1 MSNIPIFS
9 YKDYLDKT
17 VRLKDNGHIDADVQA
32 EKPISAGARGLR
44 RTKQFIK
51 EPVHMM
57 GEDTDPNHR
66 PGPANPNPNSITE
79 KNLDVP
85 TPTVP
90 ELANKYG
97 VSTKTIIEKLRQG
110 IKVEAEHT
118 TDFNTAMEIALDHLN
133 EKLNYYEL
141 LATVED
147 ADIDKTFQ
155 QDLMKY
161 LNLKMVQIEKQIETA
176 PANTPEQQEDKDFA
190 VKLFKFVQQKLAQ
203 QDAKNESR
211 KMTESDMVITK
222 KDFPTMISNLITVPQ
237 TGIGK
242 KEFDPRL
249 LSKIYQALTG
259 EPVDYDIAKGTYTVH
274 KKTQTK

>member
-1 MSNIPIFS
+1 MSNIPVFS

-17 VRLKDNGHIDADVQA
+17 VRLKDNGHVGADAQA
-32 EKPISAGARGLR
+32 ERPVSAGARGLR
-44 RTKQFIK
+44 KTKAFID

-57 GEDTDPNHR
+57 GESEEGR
-66 PGPANPNPNSITE
+66 PGPANPNPNSIEE
-79 KNLDVP
+79 KVLDVP

-97 VSTKTIIEKLRQG
+97 VSIKTIIEKLRDG
-110 IKVEAEHT
+110 IKIESEHT

-133 EKLNYYEL
+133 EKLDYYEV

-147 ADIDKTFQ
+147 AVDIDKTFH

-161 LNLKMVQIEKQIETA
+161 LNMKMVQIEKQIQDK
-176 PANTPEQQEDKDFA
+176 PAKTPEEQDDKDFA
-190 VKLFKFVQQKLAQ
+190 VKLFKFVQQKLSQ

-211 KMTESDMVITK
+211 SVNESELVVSK
-222 KDFPTMISNLITVPQ
+222 NDFLKIISSLITVPQ
-237 TGIGK
+237 TGVGK

-274 KKTQTK
+274 KKPKTK

>member
-17 VRLKDNGHIDADVQA
+17 VRLKDNGHIGADRQA
-32 EKPISAGARGLR
+32 EAPVSAGARGLR
-44 RTKQFIK
+44 KTKAFID

-57 GEDTDPNHR
+57 GEDTEPVR
-66 PGPANPNPNSITE
+66 PGPANPNPSS
-79 KNLDVP
+79 
-85 TPTVP
+85 
-90 ELANKYG
+90 A
-97 VSTKTIIEKLRQG
+97 Q
-110 IKVEAEHT
+110 
-118 TDFNTAMEIALDHLN
+118 
-133 EKLNYYEL
+133 
-141 LATVED
+141 ED
-147 ADIDKTFQ
+147 AVDIDKNFQ
-155 QDLMKY
+155 IDLMKY
-161 LNLKMVQIEKQIETA
+161 LNMKMVQIEKQIQDK
-176 PANTPEQQEDKDFA
+176 PAKTPEEQEDKDFA

-211 KMTESDMVITK
+211 KMTESEMVITK
-222 KDFPTMISNLITVPQ
+222 QDFPKMISNLITVPQ

>member
-1 MSNIPIFS
+1 MSNIPVFS

-17 VRLKDNGHIDADVQA
+17 VRLKDNGHVGADAQA
-32 EKPISAGARGLR
+32 ERPVSAGARGLR
-44 RTKQFIK
+44 KTKAFID

-57 GEDTDPNHR
+57 GESEEGR
-66 PGPANPNPNSITE
+66 PSPANPNPNSIEE
-79 KNLDVP
+79 KVLDVP

-97 VSTKTIIEKLRQG
+97 VSIKTIIEKLRDG
-110 IKVEAEHT
+110 IKIESEHT

-133 EKLNYYEL
+133 EKLDYYEV

-147 ADIDKTFQ
+147 AVDIDKTFH

-161 LNLKMVQIEKQIETA
+161 LNMKMIQIEKQIQDQ
-176 PANTPEQQEDKDFA
+176 PAKTPEEQDDKDFA

-211 KMTESDMVITK
+211 NMTEGDMVITK
-222 KDFPTMISNLITVPQ
+222 QDFPKMISNLITVPQ

-259 EPVDYDIAKGTYTVH
+259 DTVDYDIAKGTYVVH
-274 KKTQTK
+274 KKSQSK

>member
-1 MSNIPIFS
+1 MSNIPVFS

-17 VRLKDNGHIDADVQA
+17 VRLKDNGHVGADVQA
-32 EKPISAGARGLR
+32 ERPVSAGARGLR
-44 RTKQFIK
+44 KTKAFIN

-57 GEDTDPNHR
+57 GESEEGR
-66 PGPANPNPNSITE
+66 PGPANPNPNSIEE
-79 KNLDVP
+79 KVLDVP

-97 VSTKTIIEKLRQG
+97 VSIKTIIEKLRDG
-110 IKVEAEHT
+110 IKIESEHT

-133 EKLNYYEL
+133 EKLDYYEV

-147 ADIDKTFQ
+147 AVDIDKTFH

-161 LNLKMVQIEKQIETA
+161 LNMKMVQIEKQIQDQ
-176 PANTPEQQEDKDFA
+176 PAKTPEEQDDKDFA

-211 KMTESDMVITK
+211 KMTESEMIVTK
-222 KDFPTMISNLITVPQ
+222 QDFPKMISNLITVPQ

-242 KEFDPRL
+242 NEFDPKL

-274 KKTQTK
+274 KKPQTK

>member
-17 VRLKDNGHIDADVQA
+17 VRLKDQGHVGADRQA
-32 EKPISAGARGLR
+32 EAPVSAGARGLR
-44 RTKQFIK
+44 KTKAFID

-57 GEDTDPNHR
+57 GESEEGR

-90 ELANKYG
+90 ELANKYE

-133 EKLNYYEL
+133 EFLDYYDRLDQAEKTPQDIKESEL
-141 LATVED
+141 V
-147 ADIDKTFQ
+147 
-155 QDLMKY
+155 
-161 LNLKMVQIEKQIETA
+161 VS
-176 PANTPEQQEDKDFA
+176 
-190 VKLFKFVQQKLAQ
+190 
-203 QDAKNESR
+203 KN
-211 KMTESDMVITK
+211 
-222 KDFPTMISNLITVPQ
+222 DFPKIISSLITVPQ
-237 TGIGK
+237 TGVGK

-259 EPVDYDIAKGTYTVH
+259 ELVDYDIANGTYTVH
-274 KKTQTK
+274 KKPQTK